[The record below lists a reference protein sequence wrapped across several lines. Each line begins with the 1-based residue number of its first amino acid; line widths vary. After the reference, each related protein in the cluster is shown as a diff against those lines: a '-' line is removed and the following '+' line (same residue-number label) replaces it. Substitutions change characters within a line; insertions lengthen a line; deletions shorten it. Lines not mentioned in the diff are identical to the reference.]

1 MYIQKV
7 ILIEKIV
14 VETNITKNQK
24 KTWDISSYTQF
35 HPSFIFLFQNGREYD
50 LFLCCIKRKRMKER
64 ERKRVVI

>member
-35 HPSFIFLFQNGREYD
+35 HPSFIFLILGQNFKMEENMIY
-50 LFLCCIKRKRMKER
+50 FY
-64 ERKRVVI
+64 VA